1 MPLLSGKVKK
11 LNKIKKAQN
20 IEAERRLDTMMF
32 LSATTERKKEVMLNK
47 LKITKHMAGK
57 REMIFETTARKS
69 CKDQSNQ
76 QSTRPVR

>member
-32 LSATTERKKEVMLNK
+32 LSATTERKKEVMLNPIR
-47 LKITKHMAGK
+47 KIKNNKAHGWQ
-57 REMIFETTARKS
+57 EGDDF
-69 CKDQSNQ
+69 
-76 QSTRPVR
+76 